1 MRDVI
6 EFMIFMWLLIITL
19 AAAIIPRAKEDLV
32 GKSVVIHQDTLMIT
46 KADAGDVL
54 HLSNGAEITV
64 DLAEKHL
71 ID

>member
-1 MRDVI
+1 MKSVFYFI
-6 EFMIFMWLLIITL
+6 ASFWLIMFTL
-19 AAAIIPRAKEDLV
+19 AMAVIPRAKEDLV

-46 KADAGDVL
+46 KADDGGVL

-64 DLAEKHL
+64 ELVEKHL

>member
-1 MRDVI
+1 MKDVI

-32 GKSVVIHQDTLMIT
+32 GKSIVIHQDTLMIT
-46 KADAGDVL
+46 NADAGDLL

-64 DLAEKHL
+64 ELAEKHL

>member
-32 GKSVVIHQDTLMIT
+32 GKSVVIHHDTLMIT
-46 KADAGDVL
+46 NADAGDVL

-64 DLAEKHL
+64 ELAEKHL

>member
-6 EFMIFMWLLIITL
+6 EFMIFIWLLIISLWVAVT
-19 AAAIIPRAKEDLV
+19 PQAKEDLV
-32 GKSVVIHQDTLMIT
+32 GKNVVIHQDTLMIT

-64 DLAEKHL
+64 DLAEKYL

>member
-6 EFMIFMWLLIITL
+6 EFMIFIWLLMITL

-32 GKSVVIHQDTLMIT
+32 GKSIVIHQDTLMIT
-46 KADAGDVL
+46 NADAGDVL

-64 DLAEKHL
+64 ELAEKYL

>member
-6 EFMIFMWLLIITL
+6 EFMIFIWLLIITL
-19 AAAIIPRAKEDLV
+19 AAAVIPKAKDDMV

-46 KADAGDVL
+46 KVDNGNVL

-64 DLAEKHL
+64 DLAEKYL

>member
-6 EFMIFMWLLIITL
+6 EFMIFVWLLIVT
-19 AAAIIPRAKEDLV
+19 AAAAVTPRAKEDFV

-46 KADAGDVL
+46 RAKMGDVL
-54 HLSNGAEITV
+54 LLSNGAEITV
-64 DLAEKHL
+64 ELAEKHL

>member
-1 MRDVI
+1 MKDVI

-19 AAAIIPRAKEDLV
+19 AAAIIPRAEEDLV
-32 GKSVVIHQDTLMIT
+32 GKSIVIHQDTLMIT
-46 KADAGDVL
+46 NADAGDVL

-64 DLAEKHL
+64 ELAEKHL

>member
-6 EFMIFMWLLIITL
+6 EFMIFIWLLIITL
-19 AAAIIPRAKEDLV
+19 AAVVTPKAKYDMV

-46 KADAGDVL
+46 KADNGDVL

-64 DLAEKHL
+64 ELAEKYL